1 METFIIVTDILATLS
16 SVIIAATGKELAEIQ
31 KINEEDGSLGD
42 EGSSDQVSATT
53 TITTTT
59 TTTEKPSTVNG
70 TTKPPTATKSP
81 EEVKEETKQRVSIS
95 ELKFVANV
103 IHNYCIAVICNS
115 IVAFQ
120 SHHY

>member
-1 METFIIVTDILATLS
+1 MVTVIIATDILATLS

-31 KINEEDGSLGD
+31 KINEEDGSFGD
-42 EGSSDQVSATT
+42 EGSSDQVSETT

-59 TTTEKPSTVNG
+59 TTTEKPPTVNG

-103 IHNYCIAVICNS
+103 IHNSCICNC